1 MPSTYSKA
9 TLIAAGLMLMTLMVH
24 VFAGGS
30 DVHLP
35 LLAETD
41 NPGLAAFVSVLWHFV
56 TLFLAVLCLG
66 LVSLARHPNPA
77 LEAAFCALQ
86 LGFAALFLFYGTT
99 RLGTVWLMPQWIVFL
114 LVPALTRWGQSKA
127 VVQSLS

>member
-56 TLFLAVLCLG
+56 TLFLAVLCLASCPLRAIRTLPRRQHFAPCNWG
-66 LVSLARHPNPA
+66 LLRCFCFTEPRGWAR
-77 LEAAFCALQ
+77 F
-86 LGFAALFLFYGTT
+86 G
-99 RLGTVWLMPQWIVFL
+99 
-114 LVPALTRWGQSKA
+114 
-127 VVQSLS
+127 